1 MNAENKTL
9 QNLLTLLD
17 THMEFKTKTLDTI
30 EGTMFG
36 NDAKLILR
44 TKLRNHVTD
53 GPWSQVQLWVS
64 CGGQSLF
71 SWGCMGPDDEKIIR
85 DWWHATRQEM
95 DDESESERRAIKQ
108 QFLEAQKEIL
118 EQ

>member
-9 QNLLTLLD
+9 QNLLTLID
-17 THMEFKTKTLDTI
+17 TNMEFKTKTLDTI

-36 NDAKLILR
+36 RDAKVIIR

-71 SWGCMGPDDEKIIR
+71 SWGCMSPDDEKIIR
-85 DWWHATRQEM
+85 DWWYATIMSMDETDELSRQYV
-95 DDESESERRAIKQ
+95 KQ

-118 EQ
+118 NR